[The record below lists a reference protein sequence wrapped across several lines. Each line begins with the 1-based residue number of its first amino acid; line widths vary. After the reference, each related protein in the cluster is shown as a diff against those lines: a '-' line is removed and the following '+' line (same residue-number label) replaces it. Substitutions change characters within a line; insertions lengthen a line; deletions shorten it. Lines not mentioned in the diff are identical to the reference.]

1 MKCPFTTLPCFQPI
15 LVPTFKFFSYETLEK
30 LKMSTRGGATLP
42 IAVRAKLAISS
53 ESSSD
58 SASPPSSCSS
68 SALSQCHS
76 PLQKSPPSPSQRP
89 RSPTPH
95 PTATLEACEAE
106 PATASPSG
114 PSTLN
119 RFPFVTT
126 DTKTRPTTP
135 RSPLSPTEVGLEA
148 PSARASASD
157 SQSCKTPRQNF
168 DRERELESAAGTC
181 ASAVQMPEA
190 GHGHL
195 VVRGRNTRKVTP
207 VRFAEGGVE
216 V

>member
-1 MKCPFTTLPCFQPI
+1 
-15 LVPTFKFFSYETLEK
+15 
-30 LKMSTRGGATLP
+30 MSTRGGATLP
-42 IAVRAKLAISS
+42 IAVRAKLAMSS

-76 PLQKSPPSPSQRP
+76 PPSPSQRP
-89 RSPTPH
+89 RPPTPH
-95 PTATLEACEAE
+95 PTATLDACEAE
-106 PATASPSG
+106 PTTASPSG

-126 DTKTRPTTP
+126 DTKSRPTTP

-148 PSARASASD
+148 KSARASASD
-157 SQSCKTPRQNF
+157 SQSCKTPRLNF
-168 DRERELESAAGTC
+168 DRERELEIGAGTC
-181 ASAVQMPEA
+181 ASAVQVPEA

-207 VRFAEGGVE
+207 VRFAEGGEE
-216 V
+216 VR